1 MKKIIINS
9 NNINKDINIEKK
21 IKELQY
27 KLLTYID
34 LYNIKYTDI
43 YETDEDEDNDKYV
56 YLEKYNNEMNNKIN
70 NEMNNKINNK
80 MNNQTNLIQTTD
92 NKINNI
98 NSKQNIKYEPH
109 IKYCNILLEKIGNIN
124 ILYKNYNNVNKKIA
138 NYLIFSIRKNHICNL
153 LEHLYYLLDLK
164 GYQFNFINYDYELY
178 NINGVDNM
186 YLIQK
191 KLKGLTINFMK
202 PCVLFIF
209 IRDKLFIH
217 NY

>member
-1 MKKIIINS
+1 
-9 NNINKDINIEKK
+9 
-21 IKELQY
+21 
-27 KLLTYID
+27 
-34 LYNIKYTDI
+34 
-43 YETDEDEDNDKYV
+43 
-56 YLEKYNNEMNNKIN
+56 
-70 NEMNNKINNK
+70 

-92 NKINNI
+92 KKINNI

-124 ILYKNYNNVNKKIA
+124 LLYKNYNNVNKKIA

-164 GYQFNFINYDYELY
+164 GYQFDFINYDYELY

-191 KLKGLTINFMK
+191 KLKGLTLNFMK
-202 PCVLFIF
+202 SCVIFIF